1 MSDAHFDDDEYYQY
15 IFNPETIYDQC
26 YTCCKDFEY
35 AREFAYEYLI
45 RDTNTNELVTCCHD
59 CLNQDY

>member
-1 MSDAHFDDDEYYQY
+1 MVDAHFDDNYAAIIVMAQC
-15 IFNPETIYDQC
+15 ETC
-26 YTCCKDFEY
+26 SKNFEY
-35 AREFAYEYLI
+35 ELDFSYEHLV

>member
-1 MSDAHFDDDEYYQY
+1 MVDAHFDDDYADYKSN
-15 IFNPETIYDQC
+15 IVSDQC
-26 YTCCKDFEY
+26 ETCSKIFQYELD
-35 AREFAYEYLI
+35 FAYEHLI